1 LRILGSVGVPLTTLY
16 RPVGQTEMEL
26 IRALQFR
33 GFPPRL
39 PEQPIFYPVLTEE
52 YATQIARDWNTK
64 DERSGFAGYVLR
76 FQVRTEFLQ
85 KYDVHVVGSSDH
97 REYWIPAGDLAR
109 LNENI
114 EGELEVVSEFH
125 GK

>member
-1 LRILGSVGVPLTTLY
+1 MNVHLTTLY
-16 RPVGQTEMEL
+16 RPVGRAELDL
-26 IRALQFR
+26 IRASKFR
-33 GFPPRL
+33 HFPPRL
-39 PEQPIFYPVLTEE
+39 PEQPIFYPVLSED

-76 FQVRTEFLQ
+76 FHVRTEFLQ

-97 REYWIPAGDLAR
+97 REYWIPAADLAR

-114 EGELEVVSEFH
+114 EGEIAVISEFY
-125 GK
+125 KAD